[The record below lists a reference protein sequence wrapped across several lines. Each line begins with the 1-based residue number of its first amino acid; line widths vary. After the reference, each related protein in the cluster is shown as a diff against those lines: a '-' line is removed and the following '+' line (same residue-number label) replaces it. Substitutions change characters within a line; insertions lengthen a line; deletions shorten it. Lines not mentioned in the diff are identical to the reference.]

1 MRMMYH
7 KIECPTCG
15 NETVAKSVKEPQ
27 KCEWCRRLFLVN
39 LTKRKGK
46 YIWEAEPIDFP
57 EQENKYRMSMMG
69 LEDDRG
75 SAGLSSAT

>member
-1 MRMMYH
+1 MNGVGD
-7 KIECPTCG
+7 C
-15 NETVAKSVKEPQ
+15 
-27 KCEWCRRLFLVN
+27 FLVN

-69 LEDDRG
+69 LEDDIDMI
-75 SAGLSSAT
+75 